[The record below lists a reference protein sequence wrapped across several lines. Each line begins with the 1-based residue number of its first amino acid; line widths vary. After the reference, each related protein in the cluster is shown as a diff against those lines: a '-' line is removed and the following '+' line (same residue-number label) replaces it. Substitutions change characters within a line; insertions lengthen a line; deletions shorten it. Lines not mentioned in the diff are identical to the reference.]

1 MAEKKEKSKLVFG
14 VTPLCEIAYAW
25 LDKPQPGFKEKD
37 TPRFSVTIKLDPAI
51 PEHQAWMEDIKT
63 KTGGKKVPFAE
74 DKDSDCTLV
83 KFHTFAKPPVVDSQ
97 NQLIVEG
104 IIVGRSSTA
113 HVAYALSGYEVS
125 GIADGGFT
133 LYLNAIQI
141 VQLVKYMQKVQFEP
155 IEDGYKNGD
164 EVAEQA
170 EEADNEQRG
179 AGSDHPF

>member
-25 LDKPQPGFKEKD
+25 LDKPQPGFKEQDIPK
-37 TPRFSVTIKLDPAI
+37 FSVTIKFDPAI
-51 PEHQAWMEDIKT
+51 PEHQAWLEDIKT

-83 KFHTFAKPPVVDSQ
+83 KFHTFSKPPVMDSQ
-97 NQLIVEG
+97 NQPIDEG
-104 IIVGRSSTA
+104 ILVGRGSTA
-113 HVAYALSGYEVS
+113 HVAYGLSEYPGF
-125 GIADGGFT
+125 GGGFT

-164 EVAEQA
+164 EVAPQTE
-170 EEADNEQRG
+170 DDGEQR
-179 AGSDHPF
+179 ASDDNTPF